1 MRFPCL
7 SVKKNPLPTPPQH
20 TGYNYSA
27 ILLPGWT
34 RGAPGPRAPRAR
46 APPLV
51 SGCGCDLKRQTD
63 PSNSCLLILFG
74 QNYHYLHFL
83 LKDTSP
89 VGDAGQVGPVPCCP
103 LRGPSRTCLP
113 VPPTI
118 PVAQLTPERW
128 P

>member
-1 MRFPCL
+1 M
-7 SVKKNPLPTPPQH
+7 
-20 TGYNYSA
+20 
-27 ILLPGWT
+27 
-34 RGAPGPRAPRAR
+34 
-46 APPLV
+46 V
-51 SGCGCDLKRQTD
+51 SGCGYDLKRQTD
-63 PSNSCLLILFG
+63 LSNSCLLILFG

-103 LRGPSRTCLP
+103 PRGPSRTCLP